1 MGKKKKKVFFN
12 ETEIE
17 IMKKEPEVIKEE
29 EKKEQLVK
37 TIKKEEPK
45 IETNRVF
52 EDSIIKV
59 M

>member
-17 IMKKEPEVIKEE
+17 II
-29 EKKEQLVK
+29 KKEQLVK

-45 IETNRVF
+45 IEANRVF

>member
-17 IMKKEPEVIKEE
+17 IIKKEPEVVKEE
-29 EKKEQLVK
+29 EKEQPIK
-37 TIKKEEPK
+37 TIKKEAPK
-45 IETNRVF
+45 IEANRVF

>member
-17 IMKKEPEVIKEE
+17 IIKKEPEIVEKE
-29 EKKEQLVK
+29 EKKEQPVK

>member
-1 MGKKKKKVFFN
+1 MGKKKKKIFFN

-17 IMKKEPEVIKEE
+17 IIKKEPEVIKEE
-29 EKKEQLVK
+29 EKEQPIK

-45 IETNRVF
+45 IEANRVF

>member
-17 IMKKEPEVIKEE
+17 IIKKEPEVVKEE
-29 EKKEQLVK
+29 EKEQPIK

-45 IETNRVF
+45 IEANRVF